1 MADIAHVVPE
11 KSGLSPVEIDAVVE
25 IAYLTIAAD
34 RRLANEEVAAFH
46 GVLGRLRGAKV
57 EQAELDRVLD
67 DMYDRADKA
76 RRDVRSE
83 AERDEEKSRNGYAD
97 ERLRALAGKMGVPAR
112 ELAYKVAYAMGL
124 ADMDSSDEEFEL
136 DLQLQDALEISNER
150 AETLADE
157 VMAVLN
163 PSE

>member
-1 MADIAHVVPE
+1 MSSAESIASVVPE
-11 KSGLSPVEIDAVVE
+11 KSGLPAAEIDAIVE

-34 RRLANEEVAAFH
+34 RRLAEDEVSAFH
-46 GVLGRLRGAKV
+46 RVLERLRGASV
-57 EQAELDRVLD
+57 AAGELSRVLD
-67 DMYDRADKA
+67 DMYGRADA
-76 RRDVRSE
+76 
-83 AERDEEKSRNGYAD
+83 ARDEHGYAD
-97 ERLRALAGKMGVPAR
+97 DRLRALATKMTTPAR

-150 AETLADE
+150 AEALADD

-163 PSE
+163 PPE

>member
-1 MADIAHVVPE
+1 MSAEDIANIVPP
-11 KSGLSPVEIDAVVE
+11 KSDLPPSEIDAVVE

-34 RRLANEEVAAFH
+34 RRLADEEVVAFH
-46 GVLGRLRGAKV
+46 RVLERLRGSSVA
-57 EQAELDRVLD
+57 QAELDRVLD

-76 RRDVRSE
+76 RG
-83 AERDEEKSRNGYAD
+83 ERGYAD
-97 ERLRALAGKMGVPAR
+97 ERLRALAGKMSVPAR

-136 DLQLQDALEISNER
+136 DLQLQDALEITNDR

-163 PSE
+163 PPE

>member
-1 MADIAHVVPE
+1 MTAEDIALVVPA
-11 KSGLSPVEIDAVVE
+11 KSDLPPAEIDAVVE

-46 GVLGRLRGAKV
+46 RVLERLRGATV
-57 EQAELDRVLD
+57 AQAELDKVLD
-67 DMYDRADKA
+67 DMYERADKA
-76 RRDVRSE
+76 RG
-83 AERDEEKSRNGYAD
+83 ERGYAD
-97 ERLRALAGKMGVPAR
+97 ERLRALAGKMSVPAR

-150 AETLADE
+150 AEALADE
-157 VMAVLN
+157 VMAVLD
-163 PSE
+163 PQTMT

>member
-1 MADIAHVVPE
+1 MAAEDIALVVPE
-11 KSGLSPVEIDAVVE
+11 KSGLPAAEIDAVVE

-34 RRLANEEVAAFH
+34 RRLADEEVTAFH
-46 GVLGRLRGAKV
+46 GVLERLRGGEV

-76 RRDVRSE
+76 RG
-83 AERDEEKSRNGYAD
+83 ERGYAD

-163 PSE
+163 PPE

>member
-1 MADIAHVVPE
+1 MSAESIASVVPE
-11 KSGLSPVEIDAVVE
+11 KSGLPAAEIDAIVE

-34 RRLANEEVAAFH
+34 RRLADDEVTAFH
-46 GVLGRLRGAKV
+46 RVLERLRGASV
-57 EQAELDRVLD
+57 AQGELTRVLD
-67 DMYDRADKA
+67 EMYGRADAA
-76 RRDVRSE
+76 RG
-83 AERDEEKSRNGYAD
+83 DEGGYAD
-97 ERLRALAGKMGVPAR
+97 ERLRALATKMSTAAR

-150 AETLADE
+150 AEGLADE

-163 PSE
+163 PEE